1 MSYLSLDKRKELAV
15 ETTVGDLI
23 EVLKEYPKDAAVNI
37 CGSAGF
43 FIHSKVDDEDPDK
56 IIAINIDWD
65 SLDSYYLEQQQL

>member
-23 EVLKEYPKDAAVNI
+23 EALKEYPKDAAVNI

-43 FIHSKVDDEDPDK
+43 FIHSEVDDENSDK
-56 IIAINIDWD
+56 VIAINFDCE
-65 SLDSYYLEQQQL
+65 SLDSYYLE

>member
-23 EVLKEYPKDAAVNI
+23 EALKEYPKDAAVNI

-43 FIHSKVDDEDPDK
+43 FIHSEVDDEDPDK
-56 IIAINIDWD
+56 VIAINFDFE
-65 SLDSYYLEQQQL
+65 SLDDYYLE